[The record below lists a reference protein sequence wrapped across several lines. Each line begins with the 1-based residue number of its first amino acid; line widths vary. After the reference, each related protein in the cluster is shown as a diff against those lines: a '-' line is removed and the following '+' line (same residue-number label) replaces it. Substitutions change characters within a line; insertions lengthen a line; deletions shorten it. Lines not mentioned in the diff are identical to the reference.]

1 MNKKEYIQKL
11 ETLQLD
17 KKRYCIIS
25 GGVMLLYGLKDTT
38 EDIDI
43 KIKPDYFEE
52 LKTRF
57 HFTKSSKY
65 PYLYE
70 LEDKCEVAVL
80 DYKKSDIRIVDSYPV
95 ESLELQ
101 LKWMI
106 ENNRKKDQE
115 KIKLIKDFL
124 KKTKEK

>member
-80 DYKKSDIRIVDSYPV
+80 DYKKSDI
-95 ESLELQ
+95 
-101 LKWMI
+101 
-106 ENNRKKDQE
+106 
-115 KIKLIKDFL
+115 KIKTNFFL
-124 KKTKEK
+124 KKLILMITIQNSILIREKII